1 VAKAGREPRGAGE
14 SGGRGR
20 WMVPQGEG
28 AGVSPTG
35 RGMCSFFAGSSARV
49 CSVRF
54 LEWKIVFGS
63 DFLALWSRRL
73 GTITSEIQIK
83 NCLSVKS
90 KNQKKSRWAGPRNS
104 RTLDPSLEERHAHRT
119 RRGWKEEEEGYLSR
133 REA

>member
-90 KNQKKSRWAGPRNS
+90 KNQKNPVG
-104 RTLDPSLEERHAHRT
+104 LDREILAHWILLWRSDT
-119 RRGWKEEEEGYLSR
+119 HTGRDVGGKRRKRGI
-133 REA
+133 